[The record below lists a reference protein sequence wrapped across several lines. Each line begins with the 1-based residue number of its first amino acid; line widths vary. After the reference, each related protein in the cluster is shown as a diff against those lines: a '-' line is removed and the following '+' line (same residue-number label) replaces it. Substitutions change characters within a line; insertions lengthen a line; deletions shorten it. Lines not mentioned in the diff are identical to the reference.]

1 MSQAEID
8 SQNSEFWNELC
19 GTQLAHSLGITDF
32 SAPSLEKF
40 DRYYLETYPYLT
52 RYLRLDQLAGK
63 DVLEVGLG
71 YGTVSQMLATR
82 ARKYTGLDIAAG
94 PVGIVNQRM
103 SLFGLNGSA
112 QQGSILEAPFDD
124 GSFDA
129 VVTIGCLH
137 HTGNLQRALDE
148 VHRVLRPGGAA
159 LVMVYNAFSYRRW
172 WTAPAATWRTWK
184 RDYLG
189 AAEDHVSSAAERGAY
204 DRSSSGA
211 SAPSTVFT
219 SPRRLRAMCA
229 KFSVVEIH
237 KENADREPPFSRFS
251 RPTLLPLVGPR
262 LGLDLYVAL
271 RK

>member
-8 SQNSEFWNELC
+8 SQNSEFWDELC

-32 SAPSLEKF
+32 SASSLEKF
-40 DRYYLETYPYLT
+40 DRYYLATYPYLA
-52 RYLRLDQLAGK
+52 RYLQLDQLPGK

-82 ARKYTGLDIAAG
+82 ARSYTGLDIAAG

-112 QQGSILEAPFDD
+112 RIGSILHAPFDD
-124 GSFDA
+124 ASFDV

-137 HTGNLQRALDE
+137 HTGNLRGALDE
-148 VHRVLRPGGAA
+148 VHRVLRPKGWA

-172 WTAPAATWRTWK
+172 WTAPTATWHTWK

-189 AAEDHVSSAAERGAY
+189 GTEEPLSSAAERGAY

-211 SAPSTVFT
+211 AAPATVFT
-219 SPRRLRAMCA
+219 SMRRLRTMCS
-229 KFSVVEIH
+229 KFSAIH
-237 KENADREPPFSRFS
+237 LQTENADREPPFSRWS
-251 RPTLLPLVGPR
+251 RSTLLPMVGTR
-262 LGLDLYVAL
+262 IGLDLYASL